1 MIGPNLSELAIRSRS
16 LMVYFMLMAVVA
28 GSLIF
33 LKLGRNEDPAF
44 TFRTM
49 IVQAQWPG
57 ATLDETL
64 LQLTERIERSLQE
77 TPHIERIRSYSSPGV
92 TTIFVDLKGST
103 PPPVVS
109 EMWYQV
115 RKRVGDMRHTLPQ
128 GVLGPFFNDD
138 FGDTFGIIYG
148 FVADGFSHRELRD
161 QVEAARSRLLLVPDV
176 SKVEI
181 IGAQNEQVFIEFST
195 ERLAG
200 LGLNFSAVIAALQA
214 QNAVRPAGVVETGDE
229 RLSLRVSGAFEHEDD
244 IRAVNLVAGGRMFRL
259 SDIAE
264 IRRAYSDPPQP
275 LFRVNG
281 REAIGLAV
289 AMREAGDILALG
301 RNISAEMARIR
312 AELPIGIE
320 PILVADQAVTVDAAI
335 GEFITSLW
343 QAVLIIVAV
352 SFLALGVRPGAVVA
366 LSIPLTLAIV
376 FPVMSLAGIDLQR
389 ISLGALIIAL
399 TLLVDDAMTTVDAMI
414 RRLGAGDSKAAS
426 ATFAYRALAAPML
439 TGTLVTIAGFVPI
452 GFAASSAGEYTFS
465 IFAVVGI
472 ALIISWFVAV
482 LFAPL
487 IGMAILKP
495 SQPSLEP
502 EKPGA
507 LLRGYRGFLTTA
519 MRRKWLTIGLTIA
532 MFILALLAMPLV
544 PRQFFPA
551 SDRTEILVDLTL
563 PQSASIEASAAATT
577 LIEAV
582 LRDDADVQRWSS
594 YIGRGAIR
602 FYLPLN
608 AQLANPFFAQL
619 VIVAKTLP
627 GRERLRLKLERILA
641 EDFPAITA
649 RVYPLEL
656 GPPVGWPLQYRISG
670 PDLAQ
675 LRAIA
680 QRAATVLAAHP
691 GARLTNFDWMEPAR
705 RLRLSVDQ
713 DQARLLGLS
722 SAEVAAAL
730 NSAVSGSVVTQLRD
744 DIYLVNVVARA
755 TDAERLSLANLRSL
769 QVQLPGGRSVALSQF
784 ASFAHEQ
791 EYPLIWRRNRVPT
804 LTVLADVVPGVLPET
819 VVSGIAA
826 EMAALNTSLPAPYR
840 IELGG
845 IAEESADS
853 SASVIAVVP
862 VMLLLMLTTL
872 MVQLQNFQRLL
883 MVVAVLPLG
892 IIGVVLALLAFQQ
905 PLGFVA
911 ILGILALLGMIAK
924 NAVILIVQ
932 IEAERA
938 DGLDIWDAV
947 VAAAISRLRPMM
959 LTALSTV
966 LGMIPIAPTV
976 FWGPMAFAIMG
987 GLAVA
992 TLLTLVFLP
1001 TLYIA
1006 WFRAP
1011 PPAAAP

>member
-264 IRRAYSDPPQP
+264 IRRSYSDPPQP

-320 PILVADQAVTVDAAI
+320 PLLVADQAVTVDAAI
-335 GEFITSLW
+335 GEFITILW

-414 RRLGAGDSKAAS
+414 RRLGAGDSKEAS
-426 ATFAYRALAAPML
+426 ATVTLGGEIDAANIAQAAEMQQGGGGAAGDAQGAAGGDARLQIDPAIADDIGGANPGWALAAQLSPQVERGGIEENLRRCSAINMHLLKGLATGVTTWAGQKLIASAGEESRSRLLVLTGLLVAFLTALISVNGAVAALLPVVVVMAVRLKRPPSQLLMPLVFSAHAGSLLAL
-439 TGTLVTIAGFVPI
+439 TGTPVNVLVANAALESG
-452 GFAASSAGEYTFS
+452 ASS
-465 IFAVVGI
+465 
-472 ALIISWFVAV
+472 
-482 LFAPL
+482 P
-487 IGMAILKP
+487 P
-495 SQPSLEP
+495 C
-502 EKPGA
+502 
-507 LLRGYRGFLTTA
+507 
-519 MRRKWLTIGLTIA
+519 
-532 MFILALLAMPLV
+532 
-544 PRQFFPA
+544 
-551 SDRTEILVDLTL
+551 
-563 PQSASIEASAAATT
+563 SA
-577 LIEAV
+577 
-582 LRDDADVQRWSS
+582 
-594 YIGRGAIR
+594 
-602 FYLPLN
+602 N
-608 AQLANPFFAQL
+608 
-619 VIVAKTLP
+619 
-627 GRERLRLKLERILA
+627 
-641 EDFPAITA
+641 
-649 RVYPLEL
+649 
-656 GPPVGWPLQYRISG
+656 
-670 PDLAQ
+670 
-675 LRAIA
+675 
-680 QRAATVLAAHP
+680 
-691 GARLTNFDWMEPAR
+691 
-705 RLRLSVDQ
+705 
-713 DQARLLGLS
+713 
-722 SAEVAAAL
+722 
-730 NSAVSGSVVTQLRD
+730 
-744 DIYLVNVVARA
+744 
-755 TDAERLSLANLRSL
+755 
-769 QVQLPGGRSVALSQF
+769 
-784 ASFAHEQ
+784 
-791 EYPLIWRRNRVPT
+791 
-804 LTVLADVVPGVLPET
+804 
-819 VVSGIAA
+819 
-826 EMAALNTSLPAPYR
+826 
-840 IELGG
+840 
-845 IAEESADS
+845 
-853 SASVIAVVP
+853 
-862 VMLLLMLTTL
+862 
-872 MVQLQNFQRLL
+872 
-883 MVVAVLPLG
+883 
-892 IIGVVLALLAFQQ
+892 
-905 PLGFVA
+905 
-911 ILGILALLGMIAK
+911 
-924 NAVILIVQ
+924 
-932 IEAERA
+932 
-938 DGLDIWDAV
+938 
-947 VAAAISRLRPMM
+947 
-959 LTALSTV
+959 
-966 LGMIPIAPTV
+966 
-976 FWGPMAFAIMG
+976 
-987 GLAVA
+987 
-992 TLLTLVFLP
+992 
-1001 TLYIA
+1001 
-1006 WFRAP
+1006 
-1011 PPAAAP
+1011 